1 MQLPYSLVGQAVE
14 TIFNTI
20 SQVVETRVDS
30 LSASCKA
37 ASSERTI
44 IIMEVLG
51 LHMCSTYM
59 RESLEWKSEV
69 GNRYSGSRKW
79 KVEVGSG
86 SQKYTMA
93 QRGLP
98 FPFQNSIVDFH
109 FRSGFPTSILAEH
122 TSILELH
129 VFILR
134 MRV

>member
-1 MQLPYSLVGQAVE
+1 
-14 TIFNTI
+14 
-20 SQVVETRVDS
+20 
-30 LSASCKA
+30 
-37 ASSERTI
+37 
-44 IIMEVLG
+44 MEVG
-51 LHMCSTYM
+51 SGK
-59 RESLEWKSEV
+59 SVEWKSEV
-69 GNRYSGSRKW
+69 EGRSRKW

-98 FPFQNSIVDFH
+98 FQNSIVDFH
-109 FRSGFPTSILAEH
+109 FRSGFPTSILADH